1 MFMTEDQKKYYNAMK
16 KLGSKQR
23 QKPMPKP
30 KVYYFAP
37 GSLQGAKYC
46 DERVCMSVCR
56 PMCLCWTVHRGPKTP
71 SYYFLNNSVKN
82 EPILLFGRWNAEKI
96 PHKKITNLSAPAVK
110 CSNCTFKK
118 NSKSHLQQ

>member
-30 KVYYFAP
+30 KVCYFAP

-46 DERVCMSVCR
+46 DERVCMSVC
-56 PMCLCWTVHRGPKTP
+56 MCLRLTVHPGPKTP
-71 SYYFLNNSVKN
+71 SYYFLNNSGKN
-82 EPILLFGRWNAEKI
+82 EPISLCLVGVM
-96 PHKKITNLSAPAVK
+96 P
-110 CSNCTFKK
+110 
-118 NSKSHLQQ
+118 